1 MEKRNYVCE
10 YFQSETTLH
19 NIFISVL
26 QRVEHFKPKRKIVF

>member
-26 QRVEHFKPKRKIVF
+26 QRVDISNQKGK